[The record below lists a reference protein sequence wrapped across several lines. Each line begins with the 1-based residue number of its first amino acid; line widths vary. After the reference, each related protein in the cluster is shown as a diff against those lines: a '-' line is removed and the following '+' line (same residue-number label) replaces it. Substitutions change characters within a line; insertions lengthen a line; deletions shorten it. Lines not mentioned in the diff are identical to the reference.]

1 MKMTLRVA
9 CSLAFTVC
17 GLFGQSLP
25 SFEVASI
32 RPYERVNQMAH
43 GLTAVSGSHVTMTGY
58 TVSGLIQ
65 YAWDMRNYQISGGPN
80 WIASDT
86 YTITAKAEGDAAPPT
101 AEIRKMVQSLLADR
115 FEVKLHRETKEEKV
129 YLLEAAKT
137 GSALKPSI
145 APKTTMQM
153 GAGHLVM
160 AKVTTPVIAA
170 MLASVLGRPVIDKLG
185 IPGEFDFTLDSPDV
199 NMGRPGPQEEVP
211 GPSLFT
217 ALQEQLGLKLE
228 PSKGPVEIL
237 VVDHVAKPAEN

>member
-1 MKMTLRVA
+1 
-9 CSLAFTVC
+9 
-17 GLFGQSLP
+17 
-25 SFEVASI
+25 
-32 RPYERVNQMAH
+32 MAH
-43 GLTAVSGSHVTMTGY
+43 GLTAVSGTRVNMTGY

-65 YAWDMRNYQISGGPN
+65 YAWDMRNYQVTGGPN
-80 WIASDT
+80 WITQDT
-86 YTITAKAEGDAAPPT
+86 YSVTAKVEGDAAAPT
-101 AEIRKMVQSLLADR
+101 AEIRKMVQSLLAER
-115 FEVKLHRETKEEKV
+115 FELKVHRDTKEEKV
-129 YLLEAAKT
+129 YLLEPAKT
-137 GSALKPSI
+137 GLALKPST

-153 GAGHLVM
+153 GTGHLMM

-199 NMGRPGPQEEVP
+199 NMGRPGAQEEAP

-237 VVDHVAKPAEN
+237 VVDHVAKPVEN